1 MVFTKPF
8 LNFAVRREV
17 GGVRKCLMHLD
28 VEWVHERYKKFLK
41 KRPIGAVRTKKG
53 QTSSA
58 KSLSEN
64 NRPNYTLDHIVKERY
79 PTFVD
84 ALRDMDDAISML
96 YLFSKMPVDSRIKAK
111 TVKSCQTL
119 IAEFQNYVMNAKCL
133 RKVFF
138 SIKGIYYQAD
148 IKGQTIT
155 WIVPYQ
161 FSTDVYS
168 HRRRLPC
175 DDHLLGLLHY
185 FDGIRELSTIQRT
198 QHVLPTCFGQGLIQ
212 IG

>member
-1 MVFTKPF
+1 
-8 LNFAVRREV
+8 
-17 GGVRKCLMHLD
+17 
-28 VEWVHERYKKFLK
+28 
-41 KRPIGAVRTKKG
+41 
-53 QTSSA
+53 
-58 KSLSEN
+58 
-64 NRPNYTLDHIVKERY
+64 
-79 PTFVD
+79 
-84 ALRDMDDAISML
+84 MDDAISML

-161 FSTDVYS
+161 FSTDVCK
-168 HRRRLPC
+168 R
-175 DDHLLGLLHY
+175 GE
-185 FDGIRELSTIQRT
+185 GELNR
-198 QHVLPTCFGQGLIQ
+198 GKGN
-212 IG
+212 